1 MADWRPVYA
10 AAEEN
15 AVDALSHLEAD
26 GFSLALADPVH
37 GCRCGV

>member
-1 MADWRPVYA
+1 VYA